1 MSLIIHDRIDTKE
14 VAPQGLQGAVCVD
27 ALDIGLQET
36 PWGSKQKVMLIFELE
51 TEDSNGER
59 FLLQKRY
66 TKSLNEK
73 SNLRKDLERWRG
85 KPFNP
90 DVLRDGFNLEA
101 VIGIPA
107 MIYVDHRE
115 TEKGT
120 WAAVDSILPA
130 PDLFLRPSGNYL
142 RAASNGERT

>member
-1 MSLIIHDRIDTKE
+1 MTLIINDRTYTKE
-14 VAPQGLQGAVCVD
+14 LAPQGLQAAVCVD

-36 PWGSKQKVMLIFELE
+36 PWGDKEKVMLIFELE
-51 TEDSNGER
+51 AEDSNGER

-85 KPFNP
+85 KPFSSKT
-90 DVLRDGFNLEA
+90 LQDGFNLEN

-107 MIYVDHRE
+107 MLYVDHRE

-120 WAAVDSILPA
+120 WADVDSILPA
-130 PDLFLRPSGNYL
+130 PDLQLQPSGNYQ
-142 RAASNGERT
+142 RAVTNGENS